1 MYIFIFDLLT
11 TWAYVRIF
19 LIKYVFTI
27 STRERELRYPN
38 DNFVCFWINKEEQ
51 AAGEVPFGSP
61 GVGPLFS
68 QVRASPCGYA
78 FFFSDENSRIPIRIR
93 NH

>member
-61 GVGPLFS
+61 GVGPIFS
-68 QVRASPCGYA
+68 QVRTSPTDML
-78 FFFSDENSRIPIRIR
+78 FFLCNVKIRIQ
-93 NH
+93 